1 MAGTPCTEKRRQL
14 VMAGLSA
21 PLVMA
26 AGSSQAA
33 AYPSR
38 PIELIVPFGPGG
50 GADQLGRAI
59 ASLIEGPLK
68 VSVPV
73 INVPGATGNTGMVKL
88 LSGAPDGY
96 GMCILIGDTLAT
108 IAKGG
113 RWKIEETV
121 AVGVLMQQ
129 STGLF
134 VKADSPIKTFDDLLK
149 ESKKKDLKIATVGLG
164 SADDLHIGQMN
175 VKGSKF
181 RAVPYSKPGERY
193 STILG
198 GHTDVLI
205 EQGGDVK
212 RFLDS
217 GQMRQLVLFADKEDP
232 NFPGVPV
239 AKAYGFNLAI
249 SQFRSIVMKAG
260 TDPKA
265 IQTISDALAQA
276 AKSDKYKQFLKD
288 TASFPNSFMPAAEAN
303 AFLKREM
310 KLLAETKF

>member
-1 MAGTPCTEKRRQL
+1 MANQGFNSNRRQL
-14 VMAGLSA
+14 VAAGLSA
-21 PLVMA
+21 PLVMV
-26 AGSSQAA
+26 AGQTRAA

-50 GADQLGRAI
+50 GADQMGRAV
-59 ASLIEGPLK
+59 ASMIEGPLK

-73 INVPGATGNTGMVKL
+73 INVPGATGNTGMVKM
-88 LSGAPDGY
+88 LSSAADGY
-96 GMCILIGDTLAT
+96 SMCILIGDTLAT

-113 RWKIEETV
+113 RWKIEDTV
-121 AVGVLMQQ
+121 AVGILMQQ

-134 VKADSPIKTFDDLLK
+134 VKSDSPIKNFDDLLNQ
-149 ESKKKDLKIATVGLG
+149 SKTRDIKIATVGLG

-175 VKGSKF
+175 AKGSRF
-181 RAVPYSKPGERY
+181 RAVPYSNPGERY

-198 GHTDVLI
+198 GHTEILI

-217 GQMRQLVLFADKEDP
+217 GQMRQLVIFSDQEDP
-232 NFPGVPV
+232 NFKGVPL
-239 AKAYGFNLAI
+239 AKASGFNLAI

-265 IQTISDALAQA
+265 VQIVSDALSNA
-276 AKSDKYKQFLKD
+276 AKSAEFKKFLAD
-288 TASFPNSFMPAAEAN
+288 TASFPASFLPASEAN

-310 KLLAETKF
+310 KLLSETKF